1 MRLER
6 VLRDGNNR
14 RIGEVW
20 CDSDGLRLL
29 RDARGQRIAYYDPD
43 ENITRDRNLRLVA
56 QGDMLVSM
64 LSWERRT
71 C

>member
-1 MRLER
+1 MKLER

-20 CDSDGLRLL
+20 CGSDGLRLL
-29 RDARGQRIAYYDPD
+29 RDTDGQRIAYYDP
-43 ENITRDRNLRLVA
+43 ERNVTRDRDLKLVA
-56 QGDMLVSM
+56 EGDLLVGM
-64 LSWERRT
+64 LSWDRRT